1 MEVAPNSSAIYRNYA
16 IGSHDIAP
24 NPEHIPTVLP
34 KNHMLL
40 RIPMLG
46 TVCLLMAS
54 TCLSWQTPDSSCS
67 TFSGT
72 WYGSFRIVA
81 ADGKSTRDNAVI
93 VLAGDCGHITGSA
106 GSGIDQQMA
115 VGAVQV
121 TGDEIRFHMDAMG
134 GLDFQL
140 KRRGNHLT
148 GTASGKV
155 NAVIDVQPA
164 PGLLPHNQLVAE
176 ITETDRKLFEAFDT
190 CNVDAYGRY
199 LSPDLEFYHDRGGK
213 TGYQEQLD
221 SLRQRC
227 GEGLVL
233 RRELVKD
240 SLVVNAAPGFG
251 AIEAGTHQFY
261 AKQKDG
267 TEHLDATAKFTE
279 IWTKATGSWKL
290 VRVISYSHQ

>member
-1 MEVAPNSSAIYRNYA
+1 
-16 IGSHDIAP
+16 
-24 NPEHIPTVLP
+24 
-34 KNHMLL
+34 MLM
-40 RIPMLG
+40 RIPVLG
-46 TVCLLMAS
+46 ALCLLMAP
-54 TCLSWQTPDSSCS
+54 TCLSSQTADSSCS
-67 TFSGT
+67 TFAGT
-72 WYGSFRIVA
+72 WYGSFRVLTP
-81 ADGKSTRDNAVI
+81 DGKSTRDNAVI

-106 GSGIDQQMA
+106 GSGIDQQMP
-115 VGAVQV
+115 VSSVQV
-121 TGDEIRFHMDAMG
+121 TDDEIRFHMDPMG

-140 KRRGNHLT
+140 KRQGNHLT
-148 GTASGKV
+148 GTANGKV
-155 NAVIDVQPA
+155 NVVVDVQPA
-164 PGLLPHNQLVAE
+164 PGLLPHDQLVAE

-190 CNVDAYGRY
+190 CNADAYASY
-199 LSPDLEFYHDRGGK
+199 LSPDLEFYHDQGGK

-233 RRELVKD
+233 HRELVKD

>member
-1 MEVAPNSSAIYRNYA
+1 MR
-16 IGSHDIAP
+16 
-24 NPEHIPTVLP
+24 IPT
-34 KNHMLL
+34 
-40 RIPMLG
+40 LG
-46 TVCLLMAS
+46 ALCLLTAS
-54 TCLSWQTPDSSCS
+54 TCLSSQTTDSSCS
-67 TFSGT
+67 TFFGT
-72 WYGSFRIVA
+72 WYGSFRLVA

-93 VLAGDCGHITGSA
+93 VLTGDCGHITGSA
-106 GSGIDQQMA
+106 GSDIDRQMP
-115 VGAVQV
+115 VSNVQV
-121 TGDEIRFHMDAMG
+121 TDDEIRFHMDAMG

-148 GTASGKV
+148 GTASGKT

-164 PGLLPHNQLVAE
+164 PGLLPHDQLLAE
-176 ITETDRKLFEAFDT
+176 ITEADRKLFEAFDT
-190 CNVDAYGRY
+190 CNVDGYASY

-240 SLVVNAAPGFG
+240 SLIVNAAPGFG
-251 AIEAGTHQFY
+251 AIEAGTHLFY